1 MYSNPLFG
9 GLKHEE
15 FMIKNVFFTISSLF
29 DDFSTLTTE

>member
-9 GLKHEE
+9 GLKNEE
-15 FMIKNVFFTISSLF
+15 FMIKNIFFIISSLF